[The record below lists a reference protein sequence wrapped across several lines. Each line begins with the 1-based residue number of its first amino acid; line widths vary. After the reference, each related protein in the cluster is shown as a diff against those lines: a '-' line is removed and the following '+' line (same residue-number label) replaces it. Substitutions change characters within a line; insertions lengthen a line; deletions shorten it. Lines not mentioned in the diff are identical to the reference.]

1 MNTLYRWCRAVPAA
15 AVTGVLCLFAA
26 TALSQPYPSKPV
38 TIIVPFAPGGIADVT
53 ARPLAVTLGRLLG
66 QTFIVENRAGAGG
79 ALGAAIAAKARPDGY
94 SLMMALSSL
103 SVIPE
108 VEKINGRVPS
118 YLVDQFSPVALVSLN
133 PAILVARSEAPWKTL
148 ADLIVDAKARPERIN
163 YSSSGLYGTSHV
175 ATEMLAQAAGIR
187 MTHVPFSGGGPSM
200 VALLGGQ
207 VDLVVQTVG
216 VANQH
221 MKAGKVR
228 VLGVFAPQ
236 RVAEM
241 PGVPTMREQGHD
253 VEFYVWTGL
262 FAPTGLPTEIMA
274 RLRSAMREAM
284 KDPAFVQSMTG
295 LNTPID
301 YLDTPEFQAFFERD
315 GKRLAEVVRR
325 MGKLE

>member
-108 VEKINGRVPS
+108 GEKINGRVPS

>member
-15 AVTGVLCLFAA
+15 AVAGVLCLFAA

>member
-1 MNTLYRWCRAVPAA
+1 MNTLYRWCPAVAA
-15 AVTGVLCLFAA
+15 AAITGALCLFAA

-79 ALGAAIAAKARPDGY
+79 ALGASIAAKARPDGY

>member
-66 QTFIVENRAGAGG
+66 QTFIVENSAGAGG